1 MTKRN
6 KQRKTAIQP
15 GSGNVYVDLRVPNP
29 DRMLV
34 KAQLAAEI
42 SALIR
47 KRKLSQTQAAA
58 LLGLT
63 QPKVSAILTGRFR
76 GVSEHRLLECLI
88 RLGSDVQII
97 VQPAPRRRPIGRLT
111 VRVA

>member
-1 MTKRN
+1 MTNGK
-6 KQRKTAIQP
+6 KQPKIAIQP
-15 GSGNVYVDLRVPNP
+15 GSGNVYADLRVSNP

-42 SALIR
+42 SALVR
-47 KRKLSQTQAAA
+47 KRKLSQAQAAA
-58 LLGLT
+58 ILGLT

-76 GVSEHRLLECLI
+76 GISEHRLLECLI
-88 RLGSDVQII
+88 RLGRGVQIV
-97 VQPAPRRRPIGRLT
+97 VQPAPRRQPIGRLT

>member
-1 MTKRN
+1 MT
-6 KQRKTAIQP
+6 RKNPPKIP
-15 GSGNVYVDLRVPNP
+15 IHPSSGNVYADLRVPNP

-47 KRKLSQTQAAA
+47 KRRLSQPQAAEI
-58 LLGLT
+58 LGLT
-63 QPKVSAILTGRFR
+63 QPKVSAILKGQFR
-76 GVSEHRLLECLI
+76 GISEHRLLECLI
-88 RLGSDVQII
+88 LLGRDVQIL

-111 VRVA
+111 IRVA